1 MYKRGGKVQKCA
13 SGSPVGNETND
24 PISLPK
30 INIDPVET
38 MEFAK
43 YLTAISKNNKAA
55 KIEKEAYEH
64 LPKIQGVTYDKP
76 TFTDNGLTRTTQ
88 DLIKG
93 IYNRTPANQT
103 SDPML
108 NNFYK
113 KANAEQ
119 ATKYQNELNSKFSSL
134 MDQHNQRSLEIANK
148 QKEQYVNI
156 LNHNRQQEFSKRQ
169 ALAKIESAR
178 IGGNHQSFDNLM
190 TRTINTAYT
199 HKLAAQNAIERLKSA
214 SQTATEKAAL
224 AADPAVKGAN
234 TAYSEWKKA
243 NPTSTDTFET
253 WLEGVGRSYKAAYD
267 EAVQKA
273 TNQSV
278 INNLRGPKDYGVYN
292 QSVNDYL
299 AAANL
304 AAQNAG
310 MVSKQKSGGK
320 VSDSSKKRT
329 YQEQVYIDN
338 QKALQKAIGQLRK
351 ETQQLL
357 LKMLK

>member
-1 MYKRGGKVQKCA
+1 MYDRLFTRGPAFTAAHYGSGAPYDRAWLPERSVEGELLEGYIPDENEEYYMYKRGGKVQKCA
-13 SGSPVGNETND
+13 GGDTVGNDTND

-30 INIDPVET
+30 IKIDPVET

-55 KIEKEAYEH
+55 QIEKEAFEH
-64 LPKIQGVTYDKP
+64 VPKIQGVTYDKP

-134 MDQHNQRSLEIANK
+134 LDQHNQRSLEIANK
-148 QKEQYVNI
+148 QKEQDVNI

-178 IGGNHQSFDNLM
+178 IGGNYQSFDNLM
-190 TRTINTAYT
+190 SKTINTAYK
-199 HKLAAQNAIERLKSA
+199 HKLAAQDAVSKLKNAA
-214 SQTATEKAAL
+214 QTATEKAAL
-224 AADPAVKGAN
+224 AADPAVNAASN
-234 TAYSEWKKA
+234 AYAEWKKA
-243 NPTSTDTFET
+243 NPTSTDSFET
-253 WLEGVGRSYKAAYD
+253 WLAGVGRSYKEAYD
-267 EAVQKA
+267 AAVSKA
-273 TNQSV
+273 LNQSA
-278 INNLRGPKDYGVYN
+278 INDLLGT
-292 QSVNDYL
+292 
-299 AAANL
+299 
-304 AAQNAG
+304 
-310 MVSKQKSGGK
+310 
-320 VSDSSKKRT
+320 SDLGSYT
-329 YQEQVYIDN
+329 
-338 QKALQKAIGQLRK
+338 G
-351 ETQQLL
+351 
-357 LKMLK
+357 